1 MLYLNKEGLLNLS
14 EKKTFIT
21 KENRPEIKL
30 DTQLADLTVKDLITI
45 VTKPTDIKSIKQEK
59 PEYKDIKSIK
69 QEKSEYKVE
78 IKDWKDKWEKERYEV
93 EIEKADADFRAKRD
107 LFDDRILEKLPEFI
121 EKVSK
126 IEVMIEKL
134 SSEIAE
140 LKERIH

>member
-1 MLYLNKEGLLNLS
+1 LLYLNKEGLLNLS
-14 EKKTFIT
+14 KKKTFIA

-107 LFDDRILEKLPEFI
+107 LFDDRILEKMPEFI